1 MSLSATDRL
10 RMRFDLLDVNGSST
24 LTSADFE
31 LFASRVCRVLG
42 VPAGSPKAE
51 ALSEGCRLFWEGLAE
66 AADRD
71 QDGQVTFEEYRAFS
85 HADSWFDE
93 HGEAY
98 AAAVST
104 VCDLDDDGLIE
115 RDHFLGLHSAGGFP
129 LTYSTKLFDDLDGG
143 GTGQVSTGS
152 FAEFLRKFYTSADDL
167 I

>member
-10 RMRFDLLDVNGSST
+10 RMRFDLLDVNGSTT

-31 LFASRVCRVLG
+31 LFAARVCRVLG
-42 VPAGSPKAE
+42 VPAGSPKAR
-51 ALSEGCRLFWEGLAE
+51 ALSEGCRRFWEGLAA
-66 AADRD
+66 AADRN
-71 QDGQVTFEEYRAFS
+71 QDGQVTFDEYRSFS
-85 HADSWFDE
+85 HNGSWFDE

-143 GTGQVSTGS
+143 TGQVSTDS
-152 FAEFLRKFYTSADDL
+152 FAEFLRRFYTSADDL